1 MSRHSEHHNEHT
13 WLSSV
18 VVIGSLV
25 LASDGASVASSVS
38 MAPSA
43 SLSAVEVPLVTGSEV
58 AARSG
63 H

>member
-1 MSRHSEHHNEHT
+1 MSSA
-13 WLSSV
+13 

-58 AARSG
+58 AVRSG